1 MKWCFMRIAVT
12 LLGRLIDPFIN
23 YKFLLF
29 TKLFGL
35 SSKKLIDK
43 LLYPFTYYNV
53 VIVLWTGFI
62 ESTTDNWL

>member
-1 MKWCFMRIAVT
+1 MRIAVT

-53 VIVLWTGFI
+53 VIVL
-62 ESTTDNWL
+62 